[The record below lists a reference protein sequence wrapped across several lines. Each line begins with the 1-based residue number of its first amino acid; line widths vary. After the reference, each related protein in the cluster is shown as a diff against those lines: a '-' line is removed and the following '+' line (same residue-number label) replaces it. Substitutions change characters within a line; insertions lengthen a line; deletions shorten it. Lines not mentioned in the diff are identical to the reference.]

1 MPDSLHSLKNSSN
14 ISVAQK
20 ALKLLEKFSTRSSGS
35 YEGEELIDNE
45 FDDNQDVIS

>member
-14 ISVAQK
+14 LAVAQK
-20 ALKLLEKFSTRSSGS
+20 ALKLLEKFSARSSGP
-35 YEGEELIDNE
+35 YDGEEPSDND